1 MKIRKFARWLAAL
14 AMFAS
19 VGAHATLVTNGGFE
33 TGDFTGWTVFGPAGG
48 FAGVDDQAP
57 QSGTFA
63 AFFGDPTQSPSGIS
77 QTLAT
82 TAGQLYTVSFWLA
95 NEVDVNGN
103 GIPNLFAFSWNG
115 ALVVTESDVV
125 GPTAYTL
132 LSFTLLATS
141 SATDIE
147 FTFASDPAFWDF
159 DNVSAVDVGTA
170 PEPGS
175 LALLALG
182 GGMIAAFR
190 RRRHQA

>member
-1 MKIRKFARWLAAL
+1 
-14 AMFAS
+14 
-19 VGAHATLVTNGGFE
+19 
-33 TGDFTGWTVFGPAGG
+33 
-48 FAGVDDQAP
+48 
-57 QSGTFA
+57 
-63 AFFGDPTQSPSGIS
+63 
-77 QTLAT
+77 
-82 TAGQLYTVSFWLA
+82 
-95 NEVDVNGN
+95 
-103 GIPNLFAFSWNG
+103 
-115 ALVVTESDVV
+115 
-125 GPTAYTL
+125 